1 MDRAEQ
7 VAQLIEPSLAA
18 MGYRLVQ
25 VRLMGGQHR
34 PTLQVMAERAAD
46 GSMGVQDCADVS
58 RAVSAILDV
67 EDPLPSAYVLEVS
80 SPGIDRPL
88 LRLEDFARFAGHEA
102 RIETRQPIEGR
113 KRFRGQI
120 LGVDEGAVRLR
131 LAAGEKTP
139 DGAGDCAIPFAA
151 VEKAK
156 LVLTDAL
163 IAASLKRKG

>member
-1 MDRAEQ
+1 MDRAKQ
-7 VAQLIEPSLAA
+7 VERLIEPSLAA

-34 PTLQVMAERAAD
+34 PTVQIMAERAAD
-46 GSMGVQDCADVS
+46 GGMSVEDCADVS

-88 LRLEDFARFAGHEA
+88 TRLDDFARFAGHEA
-102 RIETRQPIEGR
+102 RLETHAPIDGR
-113 KRFRGQI
+113 KRFRGVI
-120 LGVDEGAVRLR
+120 LSVDDGAVRLALVAPEQSPTGR
-131 LAAGEKTP
+131 VE
-139 DGAGDCAIPFAA
+139 CAIPFAA
-151 VEKAK
+151 VDKAK

-163 IAASLKRKG
+163 IEASLKRKV